1 MFFTGLIAKERRAI
15 RHQKRSALYWG
26 TPEQKYAFGHPLVD
40 GFIGAIAGTIL
51 ILALIAG

>member
-1 MFFTGLIAKERRAI
+1 MFFTGLIAKKRRAI